1 MQIRLTLKPR
11 LSLLT
16 PLVVSLHLALQ
27 VLHVGDRFSDTGN
40 DTATRD
46 CCSIVWVANPEETGF
61 FVKMLLK
68 VSRFGLLFAV
78 CSVPCILFPVKMLFK
93 VSFCTLCCLAG
104 LLPASS

>member
-1 MQIRLTLKPR
+1 MCCCAT
-11 LSLLT
+11 S
-16 PLVVSLHLALQ
+16 Q

-68 VSRFGLLFAV
+68 VRWFAYLYV
-78 CSVPCILFPVKMLFK
+78 ALRVTAYIVNNSLSCVAAAAWQQLPAVAVRRSYGCCGAACLIH
-93 VSFCTLCCLAG
+93 LCCE
-104 LLPASS
+104 

>member
-1 MQIRLTLKPR
+1 ML
-11 LSLLT
+11 
-16 PLVVSLHLALQ
+16 LQ

-68 VSRFGLLFAV
+68 VS
-78 CSVPCILFPVKMLFK
+78 S
-93 VSFCTLCCLAG
+93 LA
-104 LLPASS
+104 

>member
-1 MQIRLTLKPR
+1 MW
-11 LSLLT
+11 
-16 PLVVSLHLALQ
+16 AQ

-68 VSRFGLLFAV
+68 VGITKGFKGVSALL
-78 CSVPCILFPVKMLFK
+78 CWQ
-93 VSFCTLCCLAG
+93 
-104 LLPASS
+104 

>member
-1 MQIRLTLKPR
+1 LHDAICITF
-11 LSLLT
+11 S
-16 PLVVSLHLALQ
+16 VVCCIALQ

-68 VSRFGLLFAV
+68 VRLLAWLQCLLHSCCCIACCMAAAALLAAESCC
-78 CSVPCILFPVKMLFK
+78 CSACNQV
-93 VSFCTLCCLAG
+93 
-104 LLPASS
+104 

>member
-1 MQIRLTLKPR
+1 MTVLF
-11 LSLLT
+11 SA
-16 PLVVSLHLALQ
+16 SLQ

-68 VSRFGLLFAV
+68 VGWLTCKLPCCIAAALQLLHR
-78 CSVPCILFPVKMLFK
+78 
-93 VSFCTLCCLAG
+93 
-104 LLPASS
+104 